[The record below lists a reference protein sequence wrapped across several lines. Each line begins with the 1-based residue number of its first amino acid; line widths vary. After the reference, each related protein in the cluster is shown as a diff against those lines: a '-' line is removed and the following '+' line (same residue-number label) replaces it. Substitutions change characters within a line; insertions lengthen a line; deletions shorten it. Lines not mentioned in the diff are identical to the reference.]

1 MNTSIP
7 VLVVE
12 DSTTVS
18 TIIFN
23 HLRKLGFTDVDLAQ
37 DGKSALDHLNQK
49 PYGIILSDWEMAPMG
64 GDQFLKELRQNQ
76 QFSKIPVVLISGKS
90 SRGASWSA
98 GASAHLSKPFSGGD
112 FATAVKIALR
122 K

>member
-1 MNTSIP
+1 MNTSIS

-12 DSTTVS
+12 NSTTIS
-18 TIIFN
+18 LIISD
-23 HLRKLGFTDVDLAQ
+23 HLRKIGFTDIDLAQ
-37 DGKSALDHLNQK
+37 DGQSALDHLNKK
-49 PYGIILSDWEMAPMG
+49 PYGLILSDWEMEPMG

-112 FATAVKIALR
+112 FETAVKIALR